1 MLCQVENVRFVLHVL
16 YIHFVPF
23 KKSGVKSSPTGI
35 KEAHVT
41 TAALYDDK
49 LEPTE
54 N

>member
-1 MLCQVENVRFVLHVL
+1 MSSGNGSICVTRFI
-16 YIHFVPF
+16 IHFVPF
-23 KKSGVKSSPTGI
+23 KKSGVKASPTGV

-41 TAALYDDK
+41 TAARYDDK